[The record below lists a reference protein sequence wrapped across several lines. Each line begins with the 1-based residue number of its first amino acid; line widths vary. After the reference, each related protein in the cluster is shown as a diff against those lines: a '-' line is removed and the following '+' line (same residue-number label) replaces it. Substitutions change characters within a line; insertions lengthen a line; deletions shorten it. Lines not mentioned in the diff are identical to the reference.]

1 MNERDFAKG
10 FSEMWGNYF
19 PLLTPNFVQVF
30 NEAYVRRITDPSGV
44 VARIP
49 LGANTHQADAVAEF
63 AFHLAAEA
71 YAVGISVDHASGDPQ
86 LTERAMSEAL
96 LAVRGQRG
104 QLSPAVHS
112 LSEAEQSEGVAM
124 ARIYERFIRLWPAD
138 AAVEFSPA
146 IAGANIMPSC
156 RADLSIG
163 AALYEIKTVSR
174 NFQSRDIRQLL
185 IYLALQAAAGDRR
198 WLYGGLF
205 NPREGVFCR
214 FSVDWLVER
223 LSGGRPPLDV
233 LVEFV
238 LALSRDAEIEARF

>member
-10 FSEMWGNYF
+10 FSEMWGNHF

-30 NEAYVRRITDPSGV
+30 NEAYVRRITDSSGV
-44 VARIP
+44 VALVP

-63 AFHLAAEA
+63 AFRLAAEA
-71 YAVGISVDHASGDPQ
+71 YAVGISIEHAAGDPQ
-86 LTERAMSEAL
+86 LAERAMSEAL

-104 QLSPAVHS
+104 ELAPVVHG
-112 LSEAEQSEGVAM
+112 LSEAEQSEGVAL
-124 ARIYERFIRLWPAD
+124 ARIYERFIGLWPAN
-138 AAVEFSPA
+138 AAVEFSPP
-146 IAGANIMPSC
+146 IAGANIVASC

-163 AALYEIKTVSR
+163 TALYEIKTVSR

-185 IYLALQAAAGDRR
+185 IYLALQAATGDRR

-205 NPREGVFCR
+205 NPRAGVFCR

-233 LVEFV
+233 LVGFV
-238 LALSRDAEIEARF
+238 LALSRDAEIETRF

>member
-10 FSEMWGNYF
+10 FPEVWGNHF

-30 NEAYVRRITDPSGV
+30 NEAYVQRITDPSGM

-49 LGANTHQADAVAEF
+49 LGADTHQADAIAEF
-63 AFHLAAEA
+63 AFHLAAGA
-71 YAVGISVDHASGDPQ
+71 YAVGTSVDHASGDPQ
-86 LTERAMSEAL
+86 LTERAMTEAL

-104 QLSPAVHS
+104 QMSPIVYS
-112 LSEAEQSEGVAM
+112 LSEAEQSEGIAL
-124 ARIYERFIRLWPAD
+124 ARIYERFIGLWPAD

-156 RADLSIG
+156 RADLSLG

-185 IYLALQAAAGDRR
+185 IYLALQAATGDRR

-233 LVEFV
+233 LVGFV
-238 LALSRDAEIEARF
+238 LALSRDTEIETRF